1 MRKKSCEKS
10 GQFLDSQELILV
22 YFLLYYL
29 ICSIEYSWRC
39 FICKCC
45 IGILDWNWIG
55 LILDYYIKE
64 ISNFIFIVHLKEY
77 VGNGLLA
84 G

>member
-10 GQFLDSQELILV
+10 GQFLDYQELILV

-39 FICKCC
+39 FICKYCF
-45 IGILDWNWIG
+45 GKLDWNWIG

-64 ISNFIFIVHLKEY
+64 ISNSIIIVYLEEY
-77 VGNGLLA
+77 VVSGLLA